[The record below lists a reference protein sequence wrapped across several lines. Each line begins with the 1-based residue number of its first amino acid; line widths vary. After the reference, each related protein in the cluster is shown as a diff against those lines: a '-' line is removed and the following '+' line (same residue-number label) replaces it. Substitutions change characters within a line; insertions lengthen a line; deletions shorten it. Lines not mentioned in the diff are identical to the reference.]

1 MNGQMILGIDFDNTI
16 VNYDHV
22 FHKVA
27 LERNLIP
34 PELDI
39 SKAEVRRYL
48 REIGKE
54 SAWTE
59 LQGYVYG
66 ARMAEARPFPH
77 SLEYVTRWIKSGV
90 KIYIVSHKTRTPY
103 SGASYDLHKSA
114 WQWLE
119 SQGFFDRHRINLK
132 KCNVFF
138 ELTKRNKIKCIA
150 DLKCTHFVDDL
161 PELLTEPSFPEKVE
175 KILFD
180 PSQQILGM
188 PGVLKVSSWLE
199 LNTIVERDQLG
210 ETN

>member
-1 MNGQMILGIDFDNTI
+1 MILGIDFDNTI

-27 LERNLIP
+27 LENNLIP
-34 PELDI
+34 QELDV
-39 SKAEVRRYL
+39 SKAEVRRYF

-54 SAWTE
+54 SEWTE

-66 ARMAEARPFPH
+66 ARMAEALPFPH
-77 SLEYVTRWIKSGV
+77 SLEYITRWIRSGV
-90 KIYIVSHKTRTPY
+90 EVYIVSHKTRTPY
-103 SGASYDLHKSA
+103 SGTSYDLHKA
-114 WQWLE
+114 GWQWLE
-119 SQGFFDRHRINLK
+119 LQGFFDRDRINLK

-138 ELTKRNKIKCIA
+138 ELTKQDKIYRIA

-161 PELLTEPSFPEKVE
+161 PELLTDPSFPAEVE

-180 PSQQILGM
+180 PSQQILGL
-188 PGVLKVSSWLE
+188 PGVLKVVSWLE
-199 LNTIVERDQLG
+199 LNTIIERDQLR